1 MAGILDSKSRI
12 LDAILTS
19 EGRRQ
24 VAEGTFI
31 VSCVTFTDAD
41 IAYIPDAVDGH
52 VDPTGKIYF
61 EACNL
66 PQDQIVFE
74 ANDGGKLIPFRH
86 QDIKLETSNGVNG
99 NVSGSSGQGNIVNG
113 RLVVYQ
119 FQHGRTIKVSDIF
132 QDSQDLNKGFIY
144 SDSSG
149 VTGSILINPQIN
161 AGLITSSISPG
172 GPYVVYVGTKNGMGS
187 AQFAESI
194 SSAISTSKSSGGPS
208 VTSFA
213 QNDSV
218 YLDGGDDNYFGTILQ
233 YSGTLSS
240 PIVLEE
246 AAIGGNQ
253 HTDELTN
260 AIFASQITGLLT
272 SSFDNYK
279 KLQSISTID
288 KLFMDD
294 SFEIS
299 SNEINFDITQIK
311 NETFKTLKVQSKTP
325 PDLNAIDSLF
335 NDNKM
340 SHLDNFKYLPPIVK
354 VSDSIVTDKSNIQSI
369 QPYLLGNY
377 PSWGD
382 NEKTLSYSGLLNELQ
397 NYPKQDILFWSTSN
411 KNNII
416 AQIFE
421 VSENTVHKLDIVDF
435 GKIKNDT
442 QDPTVVSNR
451 VFFAGKTF
459 IDNRGTTCYVN
470 MFSIIFSKRKREFV

>member
-1 MAGILDSKSRI
+1 MAGILNSKSRI

-24 VAEGTFI
+24 TAEGTFL
-31 VSCVTFTDAD
+31 VSSITFTDAD

-74 ANDGGKLIPFRH
+74 ANDNGKLVPLRN
-86 QDIKLETSNGVNG
+86 QDIKLKTSNGVDG

-119 FQHGRTIKVSDIF
+119 MYHGRTIKASNIF
-132 QDSQDLNKGFIY
+132 EDPQDRDKGFIY

-149 VTGSILINPQIN
+149 LTGSILINPQIN
-161 AGLITSSISPG
+161 AGMITSSISPG
-172 GPYVVYVGTKNGMGS
+172 GPYIVYVGTKNGMGS
-187 AQFAESI
+187 VQFAQSI
-194 SSAISTSKSSGGPS
+194 SSAISSSKSYGGPS

-218 YLDGGDDNYFGTILQ
+218 YLDGGADNYFGTILQ

-240 PIVLEE
+240 PIILQE

-253 HTDELTN
+253 HIDELTN

-272 SSFDNYK
+272 SSFDNYR

-288 KLFMDD
+288 RFFMDD

-299 SNEINFDITQIK
+299 TNEINFDITQIK

-325 PDLNAIDSLF
+325 PDINAIDSLF
-335 NDNKM
+335 NDSKM
-340 SHLDNFKYLPPIVK
+340 SHLDNFKYLPPIVR
-354 VSDSIVTDKSNIQSI
+354 VSDSIVSDKSNIQSI

-442 QDPTVVSNR
+442 RDPTVVSNR

-470 MFSIIFSKRKREFV
+470 MFSIIFSKRKRDFI